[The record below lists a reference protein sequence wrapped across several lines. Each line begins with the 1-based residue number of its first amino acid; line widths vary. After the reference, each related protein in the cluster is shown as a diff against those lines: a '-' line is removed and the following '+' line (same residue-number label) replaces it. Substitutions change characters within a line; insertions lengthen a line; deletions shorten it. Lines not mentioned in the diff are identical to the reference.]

1 MQLGVSNQTLT
12 CTKNYKQK
20 GRIDHLLATPKL
32 SPFISEARYVFH
44 EHELTDHASLIFTL
58 DIEKAERGPGVFR
71 AHPALLKH
79 PNYKT
84 LINNVIRFSVIDVIA
99 NKESQVYK
107 EILDNFNKKIAIQ
120 EEIVNLE
127 VMECQYGW
135 NVADRLTSFKN
146 YLIFLKEKELD
157 IDTLLTLNLEIDEDE
172 LIEVVLSDMRIHT
185 NLFKQ
190 N

>member
-1 MQLGVSNQTLT
+1 MTTFLLP
-12 CTKNYKQK
+12 QK
-20 GRIDHLLATPKL
+20 FHLLLLKQD
-32 SPFISEARYVFH
+32 IVFH

-99 NKESQVYK
+99 NKESQLYNK
-107 EILDNFNKKIAIQ
+107 ILDNFNNKIAIQ

-127 VMECQYGW
+127 VMECKYGW
-135 NVADRLTSFKN
+135 KVADRLTSLKED
-146 YLIFLKEKELD
+146 LVFLKQKEID
-157 IDTLLTLNLEIDEDE
+157 INTLLTHEIEIDKDE
-172 LIEVVLSDMRIHT
+172 T
-185 NLFKQ
+185 N
-190 N
+190 